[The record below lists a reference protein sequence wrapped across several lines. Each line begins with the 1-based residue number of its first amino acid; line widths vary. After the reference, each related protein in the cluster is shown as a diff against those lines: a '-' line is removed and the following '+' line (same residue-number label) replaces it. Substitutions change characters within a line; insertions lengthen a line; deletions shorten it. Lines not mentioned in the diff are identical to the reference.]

1 MPNGGGPHVIVDKRN
16 GWYETPGGLRVRG
29 LDNAVAAV
37 NGGAAPRAHQHRS
50 SDRVNRLRF
59 ARKAG
64 LQYENERDVYA
75 VAGYVQESNLDFD
88 HYWSRYQRQDIA
100 GRIVDM
106 PPKTT
111 WRNPPEIVEEGMN
124 PKEGTEFTRAFEEL
138 ADRLKLWSHLE
149 RADRLSRIGQYGILF
164 MGTPGADQVLKDPLE
179 RVNGPEDIIYLSSFH
194 QGDVE
199 IQEWEE
205 DTGRE
210 RFGRPL
216 VYRVK
221 LSEGVKNFPD
231 VEEDIHHTRIVHI
244 AEDRLSDDVHGR
256 PALKRVFNRLMDLEK
271 ITAATAEAYWQLA
284 DKILLLSIDP
294 KVEIGKD
301 DRDALGE
308 AAEEMMHDL
317 RRQIVGSGIEGQWLD
332 AEPPNPA
339 EAAELYMML
348 IGAGAEIPFRIL
360 FGNTTGERASTE
372 DQKEWLGRIQE
383 RETNH
388 AEPVILRP
396 LVDRWIEIG
405 ALPDPQSGKYA
416 FEWPNR
422 FQLDEVDEAEL
433 SLKRAETAKEL
444 TPMGGDPGELV
455 VIEGDRV
462 HLVDRVPEDDTGA
475 AE

>member
-1 MPNGGGPHVIVDKRN
+1 MPGSGGPQVIVDRRN

-37 NGGAAPRAHQHRS
+37 NGGATRAHQHSGS
-50 SDRVNRLRF
+50 SDRMNRLRF

-64 LQYENERDVYA
+64 FQYGNERDVYT
-75 VAGYVQESNLDFD
+75 VAGYVQESDLDFD

-106 PPKTT
+106 APKTT
-111 WRNPPEIVEEGMN
+111 WRHPPEIHEKDSEE
-124 PKEGTEFTRAFEEL
+124 ETDFTRAFREL
-138 ADRLKLWSHLE
+138 ADRLGLWNHLE
-149 RADRLSRIGQYGILF
+149 RADRLSRIGQYGVLF
-164 MGTPGADQVLKDPLE
+164 MGTPGVDQTLKDPLE
-179 RVNGPEDIIYLSSFH
+179 SVNGPEDVLYLSSFH
-194 QGDVE
+194 QGDVKVT
-199 IQEWEE
+199 EWEQ
-205 DTGRE
+205 DTGKE
-210 RFGRPL
+210 RFGQPL
-216 VYRVK
+216 VYRIK
-221 LSEGVKNFPD
+221 LSEGVENFPD
-231 VEEDIHHTRIVHI
+231 VEEEIHHSRVVHI
-244 AEDRLSDDVHGR
+244 AEDRLSDEVHGR

-294 KVEIGKD
+294 NVEIGKD
-301 DRDALGE
+301 DRDALGK

-339 EAAELYMML
+339 DPAELYMML
-348 IGAGAEIPFRIL
+348 IGAGAEVPFRIL

-396 LVDRWIEIG
+396 LVDRWIQIG
-405 ALPDPQSGKYA
+405 ALPEPRGGYR

-422 FQLDEVDEAEL
+422 FQLDEKDEAEL
-433 SLKRAETAKEL
+433 SKTRAETAKSL
-444 TPMGGDPGELV
+444 TPIGGDPRELV
-455 VIEGDRV
+455 VIESDRV
-462 HLVDRVPEDDTGA
+462 HLVDREEVGA
-475 AE
+475 